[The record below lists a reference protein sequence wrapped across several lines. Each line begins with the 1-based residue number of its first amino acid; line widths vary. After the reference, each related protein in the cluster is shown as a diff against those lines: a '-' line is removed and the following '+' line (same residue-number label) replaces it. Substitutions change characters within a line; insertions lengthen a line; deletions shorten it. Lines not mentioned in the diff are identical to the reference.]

1 MAAGLGPVPSARI
14 TVPELFSRHM
24 EYLARLPGEVSE
36 FGQSEFG
43 YEWRCEFEL
52 GVCTAA
58 TAGPDDL
65 QVLHLQ
71 FSLIDL
77 EPQSKPAAVL
87 YLLVHRPQRSGKQR
101 FSLPLE
107 DPTETHEQL
116 NQELASRDATL
127 EILANAQRFIEE
139 LASLKDFLAWQVTWI

>member
-1 MAAGLGPVPSARI
+1 M
-14 TVPELFSRHM
+14 PELFSRHM
-24 EYLARLPGEVSE
+24 EYLARLPGEVSQ

-52 GVCTAA
+52 GVCTAPTSA
-58 TAGPDDL
+58 ADSS

-87 YLLVHRPQRSGKQR
+87 YLLVQGPERGNKHRL
-101 FSLPLE
+101 SLPLE
-107 DPTETHEQL
+107 EPTETHEQL
-116 NQELASRDATL
+116 NQELARRDATL
-127 EILANAQRFIEE
+127 EILANAQRFIDE

>member
-1 MAAGLGPVPSARI
+1 VGLGPAPSARI

-36 FGQSEFG
+36 FGQSQFG

-52 GVCTAA
+52 GAA
-58 TAGPDDL
+58 AGPDGL

-77 EPQSKPAAVL
+77 EPQLKPAAVL
-87 YLLVHRPQRSGKQR
+87 YLLVQGPERGDKQR
-101 FSLPLE
+101 WSLPLE
-107 DPTETHEQL
+107 DPAETHEQL
-116 NQELASRDATL
+116 NQALASRDASL
-127 EILANAQRFIEE
+127 EILANAQRFIDE
-139 LASLKDFLAWQVTWI
+139 LAGLKDFLAWQVSWI